1 MQLEQIAVLFVFI
14 GNAVSIL
21 MLGFML
27 FKISKQTEATHS
39 LLVNGTRDLLE
50 AGKRL
55 RDSTKSTDRLV
66 DRLSDMN
73 QQPSNAPPPTAS
85 ETEEHFRKLEA
96 MLQDLNGKKLQ
107 DHGKF
112 LEDIRQVLDS
122 MSGQSGSDSFAQWR
136 EAHQHKLEAAQNQRT
151 RMASEMEGLK
161 ARLDESQKVIQELR
175 RAVRVAETAN
185 QSSEPLRTNL
195 DQQQQLLTRA
205 KERAQAAE
213 ARAAT
218 LSREIELM
226 QAEASRT
233 ESKGDGA
240 SSAVRKQLEEVSRE
254 RDGLKAQLEKLRE
267 SMQRTLI
274 EKDFIEEKLLDLDAA
289 AHASVTT
296 AAAAK
301 AATPPADPAAH

>member
-14 GNAVSIL
+14 GNAVSIM

-66 DRLSDMN
+66 DRLSDLN
-73 QQPSNAPPPTAS
+73 QQPSSAPPPAAS
-85 ETEEHFRKLEA
+85 ETEEHFRKLES
-96 MLQDLNGKKLQ
+96 MLQELSGKKLP

-122 MSGQSGSDSFAQWR
+122 IGNQSGTDSFAQWR
-136 EAHQHKLEAAQNQRT
+136 DAHQHKLEAAQTQRT
-151 RMASEMEGLK
+151 RMAAEMEALK
-161 ARLDESQKVIQELR
+161 TRLDESQKVIVELR
-175 RAVRVAETAN
+175 RTVRVAETAN
-185 QSSEPLRTNL
+185 QSTEALRVSL
-195 DQQQQLLTRA
+195 DQQQQLLARA

-213 ARAAT
+213 SRAAT

-226 QAEASRT
+226 QAEAGRA

-240 SSAVRKQLEEVSRE
+240 SAAVRRQLDEVTRE
-254 RDGLKAQLEKLRE
+254 RDGLKGQLEKLRE
-267 SMQRTLI
+267 TMQRTLI

-289 AHASVTT
+289 AHASVT
-296 AAAAK
+296 AAAQ
-301 AATPPADPAAH
+301 AASSPPQAGA